1 MRNPWHRG
9 ILGWVVG
16 ASDEHQSGNQKMTCV
31 RNVMIGLSFAALVGQ
46 AAAQLGASPG
56 DEPLRVD
63 PRRGVIAP
71 ATELQLTTEQKVA
84 IFDAVRPADAKVKAP
99 GNVPTTVGAQVP
111 PATELYFLPDNAL
124 ATAPEAKGIKY
135 TVAQNRVVLVDPTT
149 MRVVDVI
156 PP

>member
-1 MRNPWHRG
+1 
-9 ILGWVVG
+9 
-16 ASDEHQSGNQKMTCV
+16 MTCV
-31 RNVMIGLSFAALVGQ
+31 RNVMIGLAFAALVGQ

-71 ATELQLTTEQKVA
+71 ATELQLTTEQKA
-84 IFDAVRPADAKVKAP
+84 ARLADAKVNAP
-99 GNVPTTVGAQVP
+99 GNVPATVGAQVP